1 MCIDWLQCAA
11 LCRLHICFVKIPH
24 FHRYLIN
31 IFLIYGYTV
40 CTHQQGIF
48 LTFIIRVSGATKIP
62 EITYAKLYFANL
74 RYSGVTNE
82 QKILNMVLLNFNI

>member
-1 MCIDWLQCAA
+1 M
-11 LCRLHICFVKIPH
+11 
-24 FHRYLIN
+24 IN

-40 CTHQQGIF
+40 CTQQQGIF

-74 RYSGVTNE
+74 KYSGVTNE
-82 QKILNMVLLNFNI
+82 QNNIKYGLVQF